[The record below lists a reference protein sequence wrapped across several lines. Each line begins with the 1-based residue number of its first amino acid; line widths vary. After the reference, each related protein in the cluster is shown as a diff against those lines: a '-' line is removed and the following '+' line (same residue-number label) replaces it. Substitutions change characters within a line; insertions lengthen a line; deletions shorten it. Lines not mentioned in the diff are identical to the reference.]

1 MFVMSVMGK
10 HGITTTTPENILL
23 GAGTYMKNLKWDTEG
38 QKWTGDIL
46 GATNGGGKIAITG
59 EFYDLPVDGAM
70 VKVKGLTVKNGGTVT
85 AEVNF
90 AELSTDVM
98 KMATLFEE
106 GESDAPGYTM
116 LKDKAAIKEGD
127 YVENFGFVGYTANN
141 AKMIIF
147 IMENALCTSGMEL
160 EPKPK
165 EAAVVKLT
173 MEAYANNE
181 GDLDTLPVKIYY
193 PEATAAE

>member
-1 MFVMSVMGK
+1 MSVIGK
-10 HGITTTTPENILL
+10 QGITTTTPENILL
-23 GAGTYMKNLKWDTEG
+23 GAGTWHRNLKFVDG
-38 QKWTGDIL
+38 KWTGDIL

-59 EFYDLPVDGAM
+59 EFYDIPVDGM
-70 VKVKGLTVKNGGTVT
+70 LVKVKGMVVKHGGTVT
-85 AEVNF
+85 AEVNY
-90 AELSTDVM
+90 AELSTNIM
-98 KMATLFEE
+98 KMATLFEQ
-106 GESDAPGYTM
+106 GESDAAGFTM
-116 LKDKAAIKEGD
+116 LKDKAAITEGD

-141 AKMIIF
+141 QKQIIF

-160 EPKPK
+160 EAKNK

-193 PEATAAE
+193 PETVSA